1 MTIGFVFPGQGA
13 QTVGM
18 LADISALD
26 SKFKPR
32 IEEASDAV
40 GFDLAGLISDGPD
53 ERLNQ
58 TEVTQPAV
66 LAVSVALYEVWIGQ
80 KGRTPDFMAG
90 HSLGEYSALV
100 ASGAMNFRDAVKLV
114 HERGKLMQKAVP
126 LGTGAMA
133 AIIGLDLD
141 EVSALCDKTKGIV
154 SPANI
159 NSAEQIVIAGEA
171 DAVDA
176 MATACK
182 EAGAKRALKLDV
194 SVPSHCELMVSA
206 SDEVQ
211 LLLEQ
216 TEFRVPVIPVIHNV
230 DGEIAEDVAGIVNK
244 LTLQLSNPVRWSLCI
259 QKMIEKGVTDVIEC
273 GPGKV
278 LLGLMRR
285 IDRSVNAKAI
295 GEVGSLQEALREF
308 A

>member
-40 GFDLAGLISDGPD
+40 GFDLAGLILDGPE

-216 TEFRVPVIPVIHNV
+216 TEFRLPVIPVIHNV

>member
-40 GFDLAGLISDGPD
+40 GFDLAGLILDGPE

-80 KGRTPDFMAG
+80 QGRTPDFMAG

-171 DAVDA
+171 EAVDA
-176 MATACK
+176 MTTACK

-216 TEFRVPVIPVIHNV
+216 TEFRLPVIPVIHNV

-244 LTLQLSNPVRWSLCI
+244 LTLQLSNPVRWSLCM

>member
-26 SKFKPR
+26 SRFKPR

-80 KGRTPDFMAG
+80 LGRTPDFMAG
-90 HSLGEYSALV
+90 HSLGEYSSLL

-259 QKMIEKGVTDVIEC
+259 QKMIEKGVTDVIEF

>member
-26 SKFKPR
+26 SRFKPR

-171 DAVDA
+171 EAVDA
-176 MATACK
+176 MTTACK

-216 TEFRVPVIPVIHNV
+216 TEFRLPVIPVIH
-230 DGEIAEDVAGIVNK
+230 
-244 LTLQLSNPVRWSLCI
+244 LSLI
-259 QKMIEKGVTDVIEC
+259 HI
-273 GPGKV
+273 
-278 LLGLMRR
+278 
-285 IDRSVNAKAI
+285 
-295 GEVGSLQEALREF
+295 
-308 A
+308 

>member
-216 TEFRVPVIPVIHNV
+216 TEFRLPVIPVIHNV

-244 LTLQLSNPVRWSLCI
+244 LTLQLSNPVRWSLCM

>member
-40 GFDLAGLISDGPD
+40 GFDLAGLILDGPE

-80 KGRTPDFMAG
+80 QGRTPDFMAG

-171 DAVDA
+171 EAVDV
-176 MATACK
+176 MTTACK

-216 TEFRVPVIPVIHNV
+216 TEFRLPVIPVIHNV

-244 LTLQLSNPVRWSLCI
+244 LTLQLSNPVRWSLCM

>member
-1 MTIGFVFPGQGA
+1 
-13 QTVGM
+13 
-18 LADISALD
+18 
-26 SKFKPR
+26 
-32 IEEASDAV
+32 
-40 GFDLAGLISDGPD
+40 
-53 ERLNQ
+53 
-58 TEVTQPAV
+58 
-66 LAVSVALYEVWIGQ
+66 
-80 KGRTPDFMAG
+80 MAG

-171 DAVDA
+171 EAVDA
-176 MATACK
+176 MTTACK

-216 TEFRVPVIPVIHNV
+216 TEFRLPVIPVIHNV

-285 IDRSVNAKAI
+285 IDRSVNTKAI

>member
-26 SKFKPR
+26 SRFKPR

-244 LTLQLSNPVRWSLCI
+244 LTLQLSNPVRWSLCM

>member
-1 MTIGFVFPGQGA
+1 
-13 QTVGM
+13 M

-26 SKFKPR
+26 ARFKPR

-154 SPANI
+154 APANI

>member
-26 SKFKPR
+26 SRFIPR

>member
-40 GFDLAGLISDGPD
+40 GFDLAGLILDGPE

-80 KGRTPDFMAG
+80 QGRTPDFMAG

-171 DAVDA
+171 EAVDA
-176 MATACK
+176 MTTACK

-194 SVPSHCELMVSA
+194 SVPSHCELMAPA
-206 SDEVQ
+206 SEEVQ

-216 TEFRVPVIPVIHNV
+216 TEFRLPVIPVIHNV
-230 DGEIAEDVAGIVNK
+230 DGEIAQDVAGIVNK

-259 QKMIEKGVTDVIEC
+259 QKMIEMGVTDVIEC

-278 LLGLMRR
+278 LVGLMRR
-285 IDRSVNAKAI
+285 IDRSINAKAI

-308 A
+308 S

>member
-26 SKFKPR
+26 SRFKPR

>member
-40 GFDLAGLISDGPD
+40 GFDLAGLILDGPE

-80 KGRTPDFMAG
+80 QGRTPDFMAG

-171 DAVDA
+171 EAVDA
-176 MATACK
+176 MTTACK

-216 TEFRVPVIPVIHNV
+216 TEFRLPVIPVIHNV
-230 DGEIAEDVAGIVNK
+230 DGEIAEDVDGIVNK
-244 LTLQLSNPVRWSLCI
+244 LTLQLSNPVRWSLCM

>member
-40 GFDLAGLISDGPD
+40 GFDLAGLILDGPE

-80 KGRTPDFMAG
+80 QGRTPDFMAG

-171 DAVDA
+171 EAVDA
-176 MATACK
+176 MTTACK

-194 SVPSHCELMVSA
+194 SVPSHCELMMSA

-216 TEFRVPVIPVIHNV
+216 TEFRLPVIPVIHNV

-244 LTLQLSNPVRWSLCI
+244 LTLQLSNPVRWSLCM
-259 QKMIEKGVTDVIEC
+259 QKMIAKGVTDVIEC

-285 IDRSVNAKAI
+285 IDRSVNTKAI

>member
-40 GFDLAGLISDGPD
+40 GFDLAGLILDGPE

-80 KGRTPDFMAG
+80 QGRTPDFMAG

-171 DAVDA
+171 EAVDA
-176 MATACK
+176 MTTACK

-216 TEFRVPVIPVIHNV
+216 TEFRLPVIPVIHNV

>member
-26 SKFKPR
+26 ARFKPR

>member
-40 GFDLAGLISDGPD
+40 GFDLAGLILDGPE

-80 KGRTPDFMAG
+80 QGRTPDFMAG

-171 DAVDA
+171 EAVDA
-176 MATACK
+176 MTTACK

-194 SVPSHCELMVSA
+194 SVPSHCELMVSP

>member
-26 SKFKPR
+26 SRFKPR

-40 GFDLAGLISDGPD
+40 GFDLAGLILDGPE

-80 KGRTPDFMAG
+80 QGRTPDFMAG

-171 DAVDA
+171 EAVDA
-176 MATACK
+176 MTTACK

-216 TEFRVPVIPVIHNV
+216 TEFRLPVIPVIHNV
-230 DGEIAEDVAGIVNK
+230 DGEIAEDVDGIVNK
-244 LTLQLSNPVRWSLCI
+244 LTLQLSNPVRWSLCM

-308 A
+308 S

>member
-26 SKFKPR
+26 ARFKPR

-216 TEFRVPVIPVIHNV
+216 TEFRLPVIPVIHNV

>member
-26 SKFKPR
+26 ARFKPR

-141 EVSALCDKTKGIV
+141 EVSALCDKTKVIV

-159 NSAEQIVIAGEA
+159 NSAEQIVIAGEV

-259 QKMIEKGVTDVIEC
+259 QKMIEMGVTDVIEC

-278 LLGLMRR
+278 LVGLMRR
-285 IDRSVNAKAI
+285 IDRSINAKAI
-295 GEVGSLQEALREF
+295 GEVSSLQEALREF
-308 A
+308 S

>member
-40 GFDLAGLISDGPD
+40 GFDLAGLILDGPE

-211 LLLEQ
+211 LLIEQ

>member
-26 SKFKPR
+26 SRFKPR

-133 AIIGLDLD
+133 AIIGLGLD
-141 EVSALCDKTKGIV
+141 DVSALCDKTKGIV

-216 TEFRVPVIPVIHNV
+216 TEFRLPVIPVIHNV

-278 LLGLMRR
+278 LVGLMRR
-285 IDRSVNAKAI
+285 IDRSINAKAI
-295 GEVGSLQEALREF
+295 GEVSSLQEALRELS
-308 A
+308 

>member
-40 GFDLAGLISDGPD
+40 GFDLAGLILDGPE

-80 KGRTPDFMAG
+80 QGRTPDFMAG

-171 DAVDA
+171 EAVDA
-176 MATACK
+176 ITTACK

-216 TEFRVPVIPVIHNV
+216 TEFRLPVIPVIHNV

-244 LTLQLSNPVRWSLCI
+244 LTLQLSNPVRWSLCM

-278 LLGLMRR
+278 LVGLMRR

>member
-40 GFDLAGLISDGPD
+40 GFDLAGLILDGPE

-80 KGRTPDFMAG
+80 QGRTPDFMAG

-171 DAVDA
+171 EAVDA
-176 MATACK
+176 MTTACK

-216 TEFRVPVIPVIHNV
+216 TEFRLPVIPVIHNV
-230 DGEIAEDVAGIVNK
+230 DGEIAKDVAGIVNK

-295 GEVGSLQEALREF
+295 GEGDSLQEALREF